1 MVVFLASPH
10 PSDESTYLIYLL
22 GLQYA
27 AGIELLCSAGLFKV
41 IDGRN
46 PNATVTVTAGWEKS
60 VVEDQNF

>member
-1 MVVFLASPH
+1 
-10 PSDESTYLIYLL
+10 LIYLL